1 MNGGFFPAPEA
12 IVIELGAGP
21 AVLYGRIWRYCQGGG
36 ACYASIA
43 TLAAECNIGD
53 RTAKRWISDLAAAW
67 YITVDSGKG
76 AGRTGRLATT
86 RKWVMGGVGQDDP
99 GVGQSD
105 LGGRSSWPTRVGQ
118 NGPRLKDV
126 EDKRLNDIAQSPA
139 ERHGGAQAPAAPEP
153 MVKPARKPRAP
164 KDQSDAQPIAL
175 LVDALGEARGYPIA
189 NFKRHVRAAKR
200 LMELGHSPE
209 DVRKTVAHIKREVRI
224 MDGQPISMETVSKY
238 IGIVCNKRGGGLHIG
253 AAVAAPDWLVAE

>member
-1 MNGGFFPAPEA
+1 MSGEFFPAPEA
-12 IVIELGAGP
+12 IVNELGAGP

-36 ACYASIA
+36 TCFASIA

-53 RTAKRWISDLAAAW
+53 RTVKRWIGDLTATG
-67 YITVDSGKG
+67 YITIESGKSG
-76 AGRTGRLATT
+76 GRTGKLATT
-86 RKWVMGGVGQDDP
+86 RKWVMGGVGQDD
-99 GVGQSD
+99 
-105 LGGRSSWPTRVGQ
+105 LGGRSEWPTRVGQ

-126 EDKRLNDIAQSPA
+126 EDKRLKDIAQPPT
-139 ERHGGAQAPAAPEP
+139 ERPGGAQTPPDSEP
-153 MVKPARKPRAP
+153 MAKPARKPRAP
-164 KDQSDAQPIAL
+164 KDQADAQPIAL

-238 IGIVCNKRGGGLHIG
+238 IGIVCNKRGGCLHIG